1 MKQQQLEEILK
12 KIIEWYDIKQ
22 EDESVYALM
31 EEARV
36 ILGTHREPMN
46 RAEARRIA
54 NGGKDGGPYE

>member
-1 MKQQQLEEILK
+1 MKQQQLEDILK
-12 KIIEWYDIKQ
+12 KIIDWHGDDLTGYGIHELI
-22 EDESVYALM
+22 
-31 EEARV
+31 EEART